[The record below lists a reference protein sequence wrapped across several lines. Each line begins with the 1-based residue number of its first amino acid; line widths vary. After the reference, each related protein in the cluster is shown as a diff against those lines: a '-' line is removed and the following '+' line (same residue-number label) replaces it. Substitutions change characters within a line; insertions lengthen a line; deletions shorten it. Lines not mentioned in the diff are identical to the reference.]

1 MKNRLPQTALTL
13 LVAWIM
19 LVLLSWILTAL
30 NPTADLR
37 SLLSAEG
44 IRWLF
49 GRFVY
54 TLSSPLLI
62 WLVLGVMAYGPL
74 TESQLFRL
82 RRPLGV
88 KERFALRVVMLEL
101 TIVVVIMAPQIILIL
116 FILAIKSRIE
126 KIHIGNHY
134 FRLGYYRFT
143 MPFAFENVLN
153 DVSSILVS

>member
-37 SLLSAEG
+37 SLLNAEG

-88 KERFALRVVMLEL
+88 SDNG
-101 TIVVVIMAPQIILIL
+101 P
-116 FILAIKSRIE
+116 S
-126 KIHIGNHY
+126 Y
-134 FRLGYYRFT
+134 
-143 MPFAFENVLN
+143 PFASALAAYGYGYCQ
-153 DVSSILVS
+153 S

>member
-37 SLLSAEG
+37 SPLSAEG

-101 TIVVVIMAPQIILIL
+101 TIVVVIMALLTLCLSPCCLRLRVLSTIVVS
-116 FILAIKSRIE
+116 FIVSCRSLA
-126 KIHIGNHY
+126 
-134 FRLGYYRFT
+134 
-143 MPFAFENVLN
+143 
-153 DVSSILVS
+153 